1 MYRLVDNCVHSALQC
16 LSVCQHTEAEMEKP
30 WKKKRMRSFATER
43 ERERGKKMEAKGR
56 RWWRGMEQRVN
67 VRGRNGDRAG
77 VRRKMGDRWW

>member
-1 MYRLVDNCVHSALQC
+1 MLQ
-16 LSVCQHTEAEMEKP
+16 
-30 WKKKRMRSFATER
+30 R